1 MTHKH
6 VSAAAHVRAFPAH
19 SAPAAMQHMCSSDWQ
34 TANVHDP
41 LCSAATAIP
50 PNPSMAMAREE
61 FETVMFTTVQDLLDK
76 TGGCVHVQALMP
88 CFCFVTPRS
97 AIVVLFPLVY
107 L

>member
-1 MTHKH
+1 
-6 VSAAAHVRAFPAH
+6 
-19 SAPAAMQHMCSSDWQ
+19 
-34 TANVHDP
+34 
-41 LCSAATAIP
+41 
-50 PNPSMAMAREE
+50 MAMAREE